1 MEAYNISF
9 GEGSEVKRA
18 QQASEFQAMIQALK
32 NRITSLENE
41 LEQVK
46 GEVKKLEQSGQLF
59 PEELVDHKY

>member
-32 NRITSLENE
+32 NRIASLENE

-46 GEVKKLEQSGQLF
+46 GEVKKLE
-59 PEELVDHKY
+59 

>member
-41 LEQVK
+41 LQQVK

>member
-18 QQASEFQAMIQALK
+18 QQASEFQDMIRALK

>member
-1 MEAYNISF
+1 MESVNVTF
-9 GEGSEVKRA
+9 GEGSEVKRS

-41 LEQVK
+41 LQQVK